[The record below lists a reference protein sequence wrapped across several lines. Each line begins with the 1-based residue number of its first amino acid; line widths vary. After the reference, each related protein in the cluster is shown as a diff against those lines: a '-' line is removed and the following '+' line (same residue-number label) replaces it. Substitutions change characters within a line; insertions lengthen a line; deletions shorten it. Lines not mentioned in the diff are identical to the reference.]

1 MPQGRA
7 FLERFRPVGTPGA
20 AAARGV
26 PADRVA
32 ELAAELAPVFD
43 LLTATQERG
52 DRIRTAADQEADRRC
67 IEALSG
73 AEAMVSAARRL
84 AESERAAAAADLARA
99 ADVEAAQLLAA
110 AARDADAVR
119 QSAGRRMPDLAAA
132 VRSVM
137 AARLAEL
144 IPGSR

>member
-1 MPQGRA
+1 MPQGRG

-43 LLTATQERG
+43 LLEVTQKQSAA
-52 DRIRTAADQEADRRC
+52 IRAQADDEADRRR
-67 IEALSG
+67 
-73 AEAMVSAARRL
+73 AEARAGADAEVGAARRR
-84 AESERAAAAADLARA
+84 AESERAATAAGLARA
-99 ADVEAAQLLAA
+99 ADVEAEQILAA
-110 AARDADAVR
+110 AGLDADAVR
-119 QSAGRRMPDLAAA
+119 EAAARRLPALAAA
-132 VRSVM
+132 ARSVM

-144 IPGSR
+144 IPGAR

>member
-43 LLTATQERG
+43 LLEATQERS
-52 DRIRTAADQEADRRC
+52 DRIRGTADQEADRRRL
-67 IEALSG
+67 EASSG
-73 AEAMVSAARRL
+73 AEAMVSAARRS
-84 AESERAAAAADLARA
+84 AESERAATAADLAHA
-99 ADVEAAQLLAA
+99 ADVAAVQLLAT

-119 QSAGRRMPDLAAA
+119 RSAGRRMPGLAAA
-132 VRSVM
+132 VRSSM
-137 AARLAEL
+137 AARLADL
-144 IPGSR
+144 TPGSR

>member
-32 ELAAELAPVFD
+32 ELAAELAPVFE
-43 LLTATQERG
+43 LLAATQERG
-52 DRIRTAADQEADRRC
+52 DRIRAKADAEAERRRV
-67 IEALSG
+67 EALSA
-73 AEAMVSAARRL
+73 AEAEVGAARRH
-84 AESERAAAAADLARA
+84 AESERAATAAGLARA
-99 ADVEAAQLLAA
+99 ADVEAEQILAA
-110 AARDADAVR
+110 AHLDADAVR
-119 QSAGRRMPDLAAA
+119 QAAGRRLPDLAAA

-137 AARLAEL
+137 VARLADL
-144 IPGSR
+144 VSR